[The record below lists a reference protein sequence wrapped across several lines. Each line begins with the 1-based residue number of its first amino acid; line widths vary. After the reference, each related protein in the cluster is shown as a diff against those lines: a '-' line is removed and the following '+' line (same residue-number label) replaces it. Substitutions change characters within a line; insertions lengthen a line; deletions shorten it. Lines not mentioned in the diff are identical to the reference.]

1 MAGPVLA
8 EATGTQAGA
17 ERQAEALAKA
27 FTLRQADLELDHRAE
42 LSAVFVQRLPFP
54 QGLLLGHKGRGAAVG
69 HLNLLWLHLWV

>member
-8 EATGTQAGA
+8 QATGTQAGA
-17 ERQAEALAKA
+17 ERQAEARAKA
-27 FTLRQADLELDHRAE
+27 FTLRQDDSELDHRAD

-54 QGLLLGHKGRGAAVG
+54 RGSCWGTKEGEGAVG